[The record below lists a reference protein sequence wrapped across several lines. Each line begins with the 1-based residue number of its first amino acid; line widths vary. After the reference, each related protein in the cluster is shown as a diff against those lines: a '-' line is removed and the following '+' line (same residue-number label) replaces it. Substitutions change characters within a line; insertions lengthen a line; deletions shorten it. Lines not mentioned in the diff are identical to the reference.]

1 MRDDVIYLH
10 MKEPCVTVLGP
21 GKRFA
26 VWTQGCNRRCPGCT
40 APEAWDMQSGEEISV
55 DALAMEIAL
64 SGADGLTISGG
75 EPFLQPAALAGMI
88 DLVRRRRD
96 MGVIV
101 YTGFTL
107 EELREMPEAQALLER
122 IDLLIDGPY
131 IRERDDGLS
140 LRGSSNQRVIPI
152 TGRYLNDLGR
162 YGQPGRPVETF
173 RHGAVTHRAGVAD
186 HQKQIQVTRDLRVY
200 LNNVGFARYQRLLAQ
215 HDRKHSDLFAGLMK
229 PAAKKKGE

>member
-1 MRDDVIYLH
+1 MSDDVLYLH

-40 APEAWDMQSGEEISV
+40 APEAWDMQAGEKIAV
-55 DALAMEIAL
+55 DALAMEITL

-75 EPFLQPAALAGMI
+75 EPFLQPAALAKMI
-88 DLVRRRRD
+88 DLIRRKRE

-107 EELREMPEAQALLER
+107 EQLREMPQAQPLLER

-131 IRERDDGLS
+131 VREQDDGLS
-140 LRGSSNQRVIPI
+140 LRGSSNQRVIPL
-152 TGRYLNDLGR
+152 TERYLKDLDH
-162 YGQPGRPVETF
+162 YGQPGRRVEIF
-173 RHGAVTHRAGVAD
+173 RHGATTHRAGVAD
-186 HQKQIQVTRDLRVY
+186 HQKQIQAARDGREG
-200 LNNVGFARYQRLLAQ
+200 LNGETGAVRNQRLAPKP
-215 HDRKHSDLFAGLMK
+215 RRGESFAALMEQ
-229 PAAKKKGE
+229 ALKKKGE